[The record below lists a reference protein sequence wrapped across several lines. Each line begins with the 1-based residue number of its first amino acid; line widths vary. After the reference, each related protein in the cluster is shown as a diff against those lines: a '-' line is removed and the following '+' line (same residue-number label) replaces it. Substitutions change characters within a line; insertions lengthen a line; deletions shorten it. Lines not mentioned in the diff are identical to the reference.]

1 MKIYNAQNYNYTPN
15 YKGSFYK
22 QHAFKELENSLTG
35 SDKDIFEHIIT
46 NIENAKDDNHWWFD
60 IKSIHNGAVRI
71 ATMGL
76 LKKDGTP
83 RKPGLFLV
91 EAENSLDIFKNLAK
105 WYKNNIESYKG

>member
-1 MKIYNAQNYNYTPN
+1 MKIFAVQNNDFTPN
-15 YKGSFYK
+15 YKGKFVKQNSFR
-22 QHAFKELENSLTG
+22 ELEKSLTG
-35 SDKDIFEHIIT
+35 PDKDTFEHIVT
-46 NIENAKDDNHWWFD
+46 CIENAKDDNHWWFD

-91 EAENSLDIFKNLAK
+91 EAKDSLDIFKNLSR
-105 WYKNNIESYKG
+105 WYKNNIEGYKG